1 MRWGKGPRDSEKISR
16 ELNPHTPASQRHCP
30 RSRLPLQ
37 LKRAVK
43 PLVQLLLALQL
54 QLLEP
59 FGVPGAPLP
68 GKDRMFGEGLRTH
81 KSRSSLPKLWRY
93 ASGMTVTVNAG
104 CCIRG

>member
-30 RSRLPLQ
+30 RSRLPLW

-54 QLLEP
+54 QLLEL
-59 FGVPGAPLP
+59 FGVP
-68 GKDRMFGEGLRTH
+68 EGPT
-81 KSRSSLPKLWRY
+81 SREGQDVW
-93 ASGMTVTVNAG
+93 
-104 CCIRG
+104 